1 MLPTVDFFNCGMH
14 NPDLGEAD
22 VYSENSYLVD
32 WTPEDY
38 RMLEKTVLTA
48 RHRVHESGLFS
59 DEALCELIDLHPQDY
74 LTIAA
79 MGNDENRF
87 EWMTGVRGETSAED
101 LLQAVKNGQ
110 LWVNL
115 VSLARFHPE
124 YARMLDSIYHELES
138 QCPGFQ
144 AQHRSANLLIS
155 SPNAMVYYHIDLPV
169 NMLWHLRGE
178 KQVWV
183 YPPFDD
189 RFVSP
194 RNIERLI
201 LGQMAEDMPYQ
212 SWFENY
218 AISFRL
224 QPGQM
229 ITWPQ
234 NTPHRVT
241 NRDGLN
247 VSLSTEHRNPLAK
260 RRINV
265 HLANYHLR
273 RQFGCKHLSTDP
285 RLWTARFKE
294 AYVRCLRI
302 WDQLTKRKSPEP
314 FSYRKRFRIDPL
326 ADKGYVLLDGQTDL
340 SFTEEEAVLAG
351 V

>member
-1 MLPTVDFFNCGMH
+1 MPATESFLAN
-14 NPDLGEAD
+14 
-22 VYSENSYLVD
+22 
-32 WTPEDY
+32 WTQEDY
-38 RMLEKTVLTA
+38 RMLEKTVLIA
-48 RHRVHESGLFS
+48 QHRIHETGMFS
-59 DEALCELIDLHPQDY
+59 DEALCDLLDRHPQDY

-79 MGNDENRF
+79 MGNDQNKF
-87 EWMTGVRGETSAED
+87 EWMTGVRGDTSAAD

-110 LWVNL
+110 LWVN
-115 VSLARFHPE
+115 VVCLAKFHPE
-124 YARMLDSIYHELES
+124 YDRMLNSIYNELES
-138 QCPGFQ
+138 RCPGFK

-183 YPPFDD
+183 YPAFDE

-201 LGQMAEDMPYQ
+201 LGKMAEDMPYH
-212 SWFENY
+212 SWYEDY
-218 AISFRL
+218 ALSFRL
-224 QPGQM
+224 RPGQM

-241 NRDGLN
+241 NMAGLN
-247 VSLSTEHRNPLAK
+247 VSLSTEHRNKTAK

-265 HLANYHLR
+265 HLANYYLR
-273 RQFGCKHLSTDP
+273 QQLGCQNLSINP
-285 RLWTARFKE
+285 QQWTAPLKE
-294 AYVRCLRI
+294 TYVRGL
-302 WDQLTKRKSPEP
+302 QLAQKVFRKKQMEP

-326 ADKGYVLLDGQTDL
+326 AEKGYVLLDPTSKP
-340 SFTEEEAVLAG
+340 SFEEEEALLAG
-351 V
+351 QQ

>member
-1 MLPTVDFFNCGMH
+1 MISSNNWLH
-14 NPDLGEAD
+14 NWT
-22 VYSENSYLVD
+22 SEQ
-32 WTPEDY
+32 Y
-38 RMLEKTVLTA
+38 RMVEKTTLIA
-48 RHRVHESGLFS
+48 QHRLHESGLFT
-59 DEALCELIDLHPQDY
+59 DEALCELIDRHPQDY
-74 LTIAA
+74 LTIAG
-79 MGNDENRF
+79 MGSDQNKF
-87 EWMTGVRGETSAED
+87 EWMTGIRGQTSAVD

-115 VSLARFHPE
+115 VCLARFHSE
-124 YARMLDSIYHELES
+124 YDRILNSLYDELEAHS
-138 QCPGFQ
+138 PGFK

-183 YPPFDD
+183 YPAFDE
-189 RFVSP
+189 RFVAP
-194 RNIERLI
+194 QNIERLI
-201 LGQMAEDMPYQ
+201 LGKMAEDMPYHR
-212 SWFENY
+212 WYEDY
-218 AISFRL
+218 ALSFVL

-241 NRDGLN
+241 NREGLN

-265 HLANYHLR
+265 HLANHYLR
-273 RQFGCKHLSTDP
+273 EQFGCQNLSMDP
-285 RLWTARFKE
+285 RGSVARMKE
-294 AYVRCLRI
+294 AYARGV
-302 WDQLTKRKSPEP
+302 QMFQKLTRKKKLEP
-314 FSYRKRFRIDPL
+314 FSYKKRFRIDPL
-326 ADKGYVLLDGQTDL
+326 APKGYVLLESEKELNFQ
-340 SFTEEEAVLAG
+340 EEEALLAG